1 MYVVLCPRGLIPA
14 ADANF
19 DLLILR
25 RRIRS
30 DRRRPTAVVGE
41 TTDARGC
48 LNDRSDKSVCIIA
61 KTYQKW
67 LHEKIHKNVDL
78 YNYRLY

>member
-48 LNDRSDKSVCIIA
+48 LNDPSDKCIIA
-61 KTYQKW
+61 ETYQEW
-67 LHEKIHKNVDL
+67 LHEKILENVDL
-78 YNYRLY
+78 YNYCLY